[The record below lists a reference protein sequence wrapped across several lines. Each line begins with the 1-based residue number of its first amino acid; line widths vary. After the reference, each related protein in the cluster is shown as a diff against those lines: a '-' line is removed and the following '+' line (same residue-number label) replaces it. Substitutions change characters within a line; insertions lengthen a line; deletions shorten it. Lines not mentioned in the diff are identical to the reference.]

1 MRSAAGDIF
10 IYNNIPYVNRAFGRR
25 NFLNISDGVSKIIV
39 VNFDNDDEKFKLTF
53 KGVPH
58 GATVTVSKLFADK
71 MLVKESVY
79 TNYTAKEPEFDLKKQ
94 GVAIIDVN

>member
-1 MRSAAGDIF
+1 MLRYFSLTPTF
-10 IYNNIPYVNRAFGRR
+10 IIEP
-25 NFLNISDGVSKIIV
+25 IIV

-58 GATVTVSKLFADK
+58 GATVAVSKLFADK

-79 TNYTAKEPEFDLKKQ
+79 TNYNVKELEFDLKKQ